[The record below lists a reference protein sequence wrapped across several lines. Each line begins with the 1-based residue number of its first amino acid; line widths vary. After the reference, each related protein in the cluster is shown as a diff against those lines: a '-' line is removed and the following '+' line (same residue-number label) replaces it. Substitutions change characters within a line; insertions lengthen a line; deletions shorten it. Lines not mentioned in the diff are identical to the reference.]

1 MWMIYILIVILI
13 LVAYEVI
20 RKPAINHSKSVL
32 IKLSDLLK
40 AIASK

>member
-20 RKPAINHSKSVL
+20 RKPSASLVKNVL

>member
-20 RKPAINHSKSVL
+20 RKPVINKSKNVL